1 MMINTD
7 RDNIA
12 TSSRLECIKRAQDFI
27 DNIAGV
33 CYFGNIAGR
42 LDLDDPT
49 WRILLKLNLRK
60 HNRYFSQLVHNKREE
75 IIANCQKCK
84 SCLPKFNF
92 PKDLTHHYLLSYF

>member
-33 CYFGNIAGR
+33 YYFGNIAGG

-60 HNRYFSQLVHNKREE
+60 HNRYFSQLVHNKR
-75 IIANCQKCK
+75 N
-84 SCLPKFNF
+84 SR
-92 PKDLTHHYLLSYF
+92 